1 MMLRR
6 FLASEEGV
14 TAIEYA
20 LLASLI
26 AVAILGAVLA
36 VSDSVTGTFETI
48 AACVSNPGSC

>member
-1 MMLRR
+1 MIRKWLTR
-6 FLASEEGV
+6 EEGV

-36 VSDSVTGTFETI
+36 VSQSVTGTFETI
-48 AACVSNPGSC
+48 AACVSNPGNC